1 MTLDNQPDPADDAI
15 DLLALDHDEIRQWFD
30 EYDDLVDDGTD
41 DEARQALALQ
51 ICNALTAHTAAE
63 EEVFYPAV
71 RAALG
76 DDDEVDEAES
86 EHAAM
91 RELIGQIQL
100 LDASDDRFDTTVA
113 VLSELVRRHVQEE
126 EGEIFPLMRESRTDL
141 QILGEQIAA
150 VREDVLASLA
160 ESSKP

>member
-1 MTLDNQPDPADDAI
+1 
-15 DLLALDHDEIRQWFD
+15 
-30 EYDDLVDDGTD
+30 
-41 DEARQALALQ
+41 
-51 ICNALTAHTAAE
+51 
-63 EEVFYPAV
+63 
-71 RAALG
+71 
-76 DDDEVDEAES
+76 
-86 EHAAM
+86 M